1 MSDHTKKIQR
11 NKGDTSTI
19 TNPSLASSSTPTL
32 ANANHS
38 LSLPP
43 TTALPEPSVQ
53 ALSNQQDTQSNNEQL
68 PEREAFKQEPL
79 GHDISRI
86 SLRPQSKLSTGQSSD
101 PSEPEANWVA
111 DRIMQMPEPG
121 NFADQMPETRFRG
134 KKWNRFYQA
143 LDKHE
148 NGHISIDERAFT
160 NLHKKLLGKS
170 ESSAETIF
178 NNTFQK
184 ANTDNDKYDSD
195 TQHGLTQGTSVNQV
209 QCGVE
214 KLSES
219 ETSPLE
225 NGDRTSDI
233 PNTDSTTLMAKRT
246 SQPSSVSQS
255 QGHDLR
261 KISMLPVRAKLT
273 VSQSGDPYEQEA
285 DRVANEVMRMQIP
298 ESNEAV
304 AMRSLRDTIHRKCAV
319 CEEEYLVQPKSML
332 QRSGDSTLKT
342 EGDIESRLNSSKGG
356 GNPLPDEVR
365 SFMEPRFGSDF
376 SGVQVHTDS
385 NAVQMN
391 RQLNAQAFA
400 HRNDIYF
407 GAGKSPGNN
416 ELTAHELTHVV
427 QQVGKVQA
435 KIDGSSGNPVDPPQ
449 SKDDKPQV
457 PPTDLAEPPK
467 TVPSNTPLPQQPD
480 LVVPEA
486 DKSID
491 LPATAGNGKDS
502 PTLSAPPSTT
512 ASNVSLPQEPQPNML
527 GGSVAEKPVQSLEN
541 TDATASPAIKAPD
554 VPDLSQSTLPDATG
568 TPPTL
573 PESPILAA
581 TAQQILQTAEIEKTA
596 FSQQVQSHRSSLQND
611 SIATAQ
617 NIESTTQSKIQATVA
632 AIDSRK
638 AEVLSSFVST
648 RASITTEMD
657 SQKAVAH
664 ADGEKALEALRKQGE
679 DKRQAAMKAAEEP
692 ASQAEKN
699 GEIEAE
705 RVRKSSSETIGR
717 INAIAQQKAQGQG
730 STPEERKA
738 AREATMSA
746 AAEVVNKIRSNAE
759 ELVQGAIQAAQKTA
773 QTLRGEGKKLADSLG
788 GSTTQVEQS
797 IQQGVTSTINAIQT
811 AGNQR
816 LQSLDTLQAQA
827 LASLEQLKGQ
837 VIPALQQSGQQA
849 QQAAQQLG
857 QMMVGQ
863 IDVAEAQSLQQFD
876 QGVTGA
882 IDQLHQA
889 DGQPH
894 LDPAALQ
901 GAGQQVSKPFRQG
914 RLQLEAMLGEQV
926 AEMGGQLGKL
936 ETSFATEIEAASQ
949 KFQTSTNQVLSS
961 TNSGLSQMQSD
972 TTKLFTDTLA
982 TGRDA
987 AQQAVQQYGD
997 GLQQKID
1004 ETKQGWNK
1012 AKDQSQTDIRT
1023 QVDKGLSS
1031 HAEMETKAPGDF
1043 EKAAKD
1049 AVDNAQGSIWSGIG
1063 KGLLSVLKGLAIFAI
1078 VVVGIAAIIAVAFGV
1093 AFGWPLILAV
1103 AAVVG
1108 IIFLV
1113 YAFGSRLVVR
1123 YKELV
1128 SVLPKDTPWYAQF
1141 LLGMALPFIALG
1153 DVIGVVPIY
1162 EGIIGENAITGK
1174 KFTKEERAEKITEGV
1189 LTLVLIF
1196 LAEKFAKGA
1205 GKTGE
1210 PAIDPNLNPE
1220 VKPGEGE
1227 VKPGEVK
1234 PGEPGKVKPVEPG
1247 VGAKRTTVD
1256 GHHEI
1261 TVNKEIIRC
1270 SPNCG
1275 VIQDAYPNELK
1286 QRPDLQERL
1295 TKAKGKAETDPEA
1308 AAEEAKQID
1317 ADLAAVRRE
1326 NLTKAK
1332 AESRA
1337 TIKEVEKLLN
1347 DKENTEK
1354 LSGEDKGSFGEQ
1366 QRQLEKARNEA
1377 DESANGAKGDPDLEG
1392 LALEEFER
1400 INKKAKELESDI
1412 QKKLKESNQT
1422 INLPSSW
1429 GEIKPDTV
1437 FQTADGRKVS
1447 FGKEQ
1452 IQLGERF
1459 DSQGK
1464 HLRAIEKGQV
1474 PPRGNN
1480 GLVPSEEPGFDL
1492 KSKVLGQG
1500 GDQRFHGKSQD
1511 GVLNFPGKMTDH

>member
-1 MSDHTKKIQR
+1 MSDRTFGHKKA
-11 NKGDTSTI
+11 NTSTFS
-19 TNPSLASSSTPTL
+19 NPSLVSPTTPTL
-32 ANANHS
+32 ANPVRGFGLPTNNVIQTATEESTNLQEAQAADEQS
-38 LSLPP
+38 L
-43 TTALPEPSVQ
+43 
-53 ALSNQQDTQSNNEQL
+53 LSEVIYQRS
-68 PEREAFKQEPL
+68 F
-79 GHDISRI
+79 GHDISRMA
-86 SLRPQSKLSTGQSSD
+86 LRRPQ
-101 PSEPEANWVA
+101 
-111 DRIMQMPEPG
+111 
-121 NFADQMPETRFRG
+121 
-134 KKWNRFYQA
+134 
-143 LDKHE
+143 
-148 NGHISIDERAFT
+148 
-160 NLHKKLLGKS
+160 
-170 ESSAETIF
+170 
-178 NNTFQK
+178 
-184 ANTDNDKYDSD
+184 
-195 TQHGLTQGTSVNQV
+195 
-209 QCGVE
+209 
-214 KLSES
+214 
-219 ETSPLE
+219 
-225 NGDRTSDI
+225 
-233 PNTDSTTLMAKRT
+233 
-246 SQPSSVSQS
+246 
-255 QGHDLR
+255 
-261 KISMLPVRAKLT
+261 AKLT
-273 VSQSGDPYEQEA
+273 VGAPNDVHEQEA
-285 DRVANEVMRMQIP
+285 DRVADQVMSMPDAKPSVQREVMP
-298 ESNEAV
+298 
-304 AMRSLRDTIHRKCAV
+304 
-319 CEEEYLVQPKSML
+319 EEEEEIQTKTLGNSIQREAMPEEEEEIQTKPLAATITPLVQREAMPEEEEEL
-332 QRSGDSTLKT
+332 QTKALGDSIQREAMSEEEEEIQTKRSADTGFQGGSNL
-342 EGDIESRLNSSKGG
+342 ENRLSSSQGG
-356 GNPLPDEVR
+356 GSPLPGEVR
-365 SFMEPRFGSDF
+365 SFMEPRFVADF
-376 SGVQVHTDS
+376 SQVRVHTDS

-391 RQLNAQAFA
+391 RQLNAQALA
-400 HRNDIYF
+400 HGNDIYF
-407 GAGKSPGNN
+407 GAGKSLGNN
-416 ELTAHELTHVV
+416 QLTAHELTHVV
-427 QQVGKVQA
+427 QQVGKIQA

-480 LVVPEA
+480 LVVPQA

-512 ASNVSLPQEPQPNML
+512 ASNVALPQEPQPNIL
-527 GGSVAEKPVQSLEN
+527 GGSVAEKPVQSQN
-541 TDATASPAIKAPD
+541 IDATASPAIKAPD

-596 FSQQVQSHRSSLQND
+596 FSQQVQSHRSSLQKD

-617 NIESTTQSKIQATVA
+617 NIESTTQSKIQATLA
-632 AIDSRK
+632 AIGSRK
-638 AEVLSSFVST
+638 AEVLSRFVST

-679 DKRQAAMKAAEEP
+679 DKRQAAVKAAEEP

-863 IDVAEAQSLQQFD
+863 LDVAEAQSLQQFD

-894 LDPAALQ
+894 LDRAALQ
-901 GAGQQVSKPFRQG
+901 GAGQQVSEPFRQG
-914 RLQLEAMLGEQV
+914 RLQLEAILGEQV

-1043 EKAAKD
+1043 EKAAKH
-1049 AVDNAQGSIWSGIG
+1049 AVDDAQGSIWSGIG

-1123 YKELV
+1123 YNELV

-1196 LAEKFAKGA
+1196 LTERFAKGA

-1210 PAIDPNLNPE
+1210 PAIDPSIKPPTPE
-1220 VKPGEGE
+1220 PPAPKLEPEPPAPKLEPEPPAPKLEPEPPAPKLEPEPPAPKPEPKPPNFLVEAEAEAKPLVKPQTAKALKRFDMSNDPAANDTVAKTWKDTFTDEFVRQRQDGADTKTARKAAQKLADSEANKVAISRASDAARQRAKTDLESGDAFKRDPNTE
-1227 VKPGEVK
+1227 VVRNEYDQGTRGGNAKSLSPRLAGRTVAEMIEILDADAAAGRCDKSTTNLPMGKGQPPKPQVSYQYPDGTLVRVKPNGDAFGNDPKYSVEVTNTTQ
-1234 PGEPGKVKPVEPG
+1234 PATGQEDIAFKVSTDGKPVPKGPNDINNPYNKATNSEQFTAYQD
-1247 VGAKRTTVD
+1247 VVLEA
-1256 GHHEI
+1256 GH
-1261 TVNKEIIRC
+1261 
-1270 SPNCG
+1270 
-1275 VIQDAYPNELK
+1275 
-1286 QRPDLQERL
+1286 L
-1295 TKAKGKAETDPEA
+1295 TAQP
-1308 AAEEAKQID
+1308 
-1317 ADLAAVRRE
+1317 
-1326 NLTKAK
+1326 
-1332 AESRA
+1332 
-1337 TIKEVEKLLN
+1337 
-1347 DKENTEK
+1347 
-1354 LSGEDKGSFGEQ
+1354 
-1366 QRQLEKARNEA
+1366 
-1377 DESANGAKGDPDLEG
+1377 
-1392 LALEEFER
+1392 
-1400 INKKAKELESDI
+1400 
-1412 QKKLKESNQT
+1412 
-1422 INLPSSW
+1422 NLP
-1429 GEIKPDTV
+1429 PT
-1437 FQTADGRKVS
+1437 
-1447 FGKEQ
+1447 
-1452 IQLGERF
+1452 
-1459 DSQGK
+1459 
-1464 HLRAIEKGQV
+1464 
-1474 PPRGNN
+1474 PP
-1480 GLVPSEEPGFDL
+1480 PSP
-1492 KSKVLGQG
+1492 
-1500 GDQRFHGKSQD
+1500 
-1511 GVLNFPGKMTDH
+1511 